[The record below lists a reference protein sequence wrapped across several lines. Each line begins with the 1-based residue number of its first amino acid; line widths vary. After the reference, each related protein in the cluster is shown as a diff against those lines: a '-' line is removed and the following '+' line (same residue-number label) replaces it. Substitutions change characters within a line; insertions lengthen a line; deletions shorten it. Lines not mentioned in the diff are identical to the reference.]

1 MPRRKAESSEVGENE
16 LGRLVNFGFSRQTI
30 DRLVSA
36 GVKSLR
42 HILLFNAEELQ
53 ELLGSPDTD
62 LPRRLINTAREL
74 LAESPMA
81 VSARERVEALS
92 RMPVL
97 KTGVDGLDNAVGG
110 LRFGASHEFA
120 GEFGTGKTIMALQTA
135 IASISQFGFNVVYID
150 TEKTIDHYLDS
161 QLLRSMCNRFGVDYE
176 KMISDHLYVY
186 NPATVD
192 DLEDFIK
199 LKLTDLVINNNAK
212 VIVVDS
218 ITALYR
224 AQFRGRERL
233 AERQQRL
240 HYVLDWLRRLTIR
253 LGVLVIYT
261 NQVMTSPTGYIE
273 VKMPVGG
280 NVLAH
285 TVNARWLMVRAS
297 KSKGEGVMRALDVP
311 GLPPGFEV
319 KYVIGDDG
327 LH

>member
-1 MPRRKAESSEVGENE
+1 MTRRRADSVGESSE
-16 LGRLVNFGFSRQTI
+16 LDKLVEMGFSRQTI
-30 DRLVSA
+30 DRLTNA
-36 GVKSLR
+36 GVRTIR

-53 ELLGSPDTD
+53 ELLGSPDTE
-62 LPRRLINTAREL
+62 LPRRLINAAREL
-74 LAESPMA
+74 LAESPTA
-81 VSARERVEALS
+81 TTAKERIDALGKV
-92 RMPVL
+92 PVL
-97 KTGVDGLDNAVGG
+97 KTGVEGLDNAVGG

-120 GEFGTGKTIMALQTA
+120 GEFGAGKTIMALQTA
-135 IASISQFGFNVVYID
+135 IASVSQFGFRVVYVD
-150 TEKTIDHYLDS
+150 TEKTIDQYLGS
-161 QLLRSMCNRFGVDYE
+161 NLIKNMCGRFGVDYDQL
-176 KMISDHLYVY
+176 INNYLYVY

-199 LKLTDLVINNNAK
+199 LRLADLVLSGNAR
-212 VIVVDS
+212 VIIVDS

-253 LGVLVIYT
+253 AGVLVVYT
-261 NQVMTSPTGYIE
+261 NQVMTSPTGFIE

-285 TVNARWLMVRAS
+285 TVNVRWLMVRAS
-297 KSKGEGVMRALDVP
+297 KAKNDGVLRALDVP

-319 KYVIGDDG
+319 RYSISDDG

>member
-1 MPRRKAESSEVGENE
+1 MTRKRADSIGESE
-16 LGRLVNFGFSRQTI
+16 LSRLVELGFSRQTV
-30 DRLVSA
+30 DRLINA
-36 GVKSLR
+36 GVRSLR
-42 HILLFNAEELQ
+42 HVLLFNAEELQ

-74 LAESPMA
+74 LAESPSA
-81 VSARERVEALS
+81 VTARERIEAIS
-92 RMPVL
+92 KMPIL
-97 KTGVDGLDNAVGG
+97 RTGVEGLDQAVGG
-110 LRFGASHEFA
+110 LHFGASHEFA

-135 IASISQFGFNVVYID
+135 IASISQFGFKVVYID
-150 TEKTIDHYLDS
+150 TEKTIDQYLGS
-161 QLLRSMCNRFGVDYE
+161 QLIRNMASRFNVDYNQA
-176 KMISDHLYVY
+176 INDYLLIY
-186 NPATVD
+186 NPVTVD

-199 LKLTDLVINNNAK
+199 LRLTDLVISGNAK
-212 VIVVDS
+212 VVIVDS

-224 AQFRGRERL
+224 AQFRGGREKL

-273 VKMPVGG
+273 VKLPVGG

-285 TVNARWLMVRAS
+285 TVNARWLMTRAS
-297 KSKGEGVMRALDVP
+297 KGKGEGLMKALDVP
-311 GLPPGFEV
+311 GLAPPGFEIR
-319 KYVIGDDG
+319 YSIMDDG